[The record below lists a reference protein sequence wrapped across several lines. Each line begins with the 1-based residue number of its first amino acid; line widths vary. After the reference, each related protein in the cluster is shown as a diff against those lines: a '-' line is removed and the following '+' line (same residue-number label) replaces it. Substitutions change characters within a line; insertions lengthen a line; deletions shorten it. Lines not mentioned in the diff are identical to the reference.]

1 MHLSSRRMLSPR
13 TYFSRLN
20 EGRSSWLSEGKL
32 IDECA
37 EFFGSNGYDSLKRD
51 VMFDEGGQVFNSL
64 IVGSKGEGDEKES
77 IATYFAPKLDRYEI
91 ALFGSLE
98 SILFDILDNY
108 DSTNLMLV
116 TDSLSYFPITKIE
129 ELGVAVE
136 NLMDEGM
143 FLLFLNGRS
152 GYAIFDDYGKLTKPI
167 AVTD

>member
-1 MHLSSRRMLSPR
+1 MMSPR

-20 EGRSSWLSEGKL
+20 EGRSTWLTESKL
-32 IDECA
+32 VQHCV
-37 EFFGSNGYDSLKRD
+37 EFFESNGYDKLERD
-51 VMFDEGGQVFNSL
+51 VMFDQGNQVFNSL
-64 IVGSKGEGDEKES
+64 LVGTKNEKEDKES
-77 IATYFAPKLDRYEI
+77 IATYFAPRLDRYDI

-108 DSTNLMLV
+108 ESTNLMLV
-116 TDSLSYFPITKIE
+116 TDSLSYFPVTKIE
-129 ELGVAVE
+129 ELGVAIQ

-152 GYAIFDDYGKLTKPI
+152 GYAIFDEYAKLTMPI